1 MALSSETRS
10 QIETLLRQHTVVL
23 FMKGNKQ
30 QPRCGFSAKV
40 VEILDG
46 HGVDFRDVDVLSDP
60 ALREGI
66 KEFSNWPTIPQLF
79 YQGSLI
85 GGSDIVRQLEESGEL
100 LPSLGID
107 PSKVVHTPPSIS
119 ISPEAAAAI
128 KDAAKEAE
136 PGQQLRM
143 VLQRGGQSIDLYFDS
158 PRANDL
164 TVEQHGITVLFDRAS
179 AKLASGIAIGFVD
192 GPGGGFR
199 IDNPN
204 LPYGPSQLGIF
215 TFAGDLGLRWKHN
228 AWINYATKDF
238 NVTLTQVYRAGY
250 ENQKLPGIASGAVTR
265 PDFNARVKPY
275 VIYNLAVA
283 ITAFSP
289 DYRINLGVK
298 NLFDTDPP
306 YVFSQYNYDYTNGN
320 PLGRVVEI
328 GLKKRF

>member
-1 MALSSETRS
+1 MAISSETRS

-40 VEILDG
+40 VEILEG

-143 VLQRGGQSIDLYFDS
+143 VLQRGGQSIDLYFDQ
-158 PRANDL
+158 PRPNDL

-204 LPYGPSQLGIF
+204 LPARVGTLTPAELQKMLTAKVPLRLLDVRTDRERTVARI
-215 TFAGDLGLRWKHN
+215 AGDQSMDELLRTELDSLPKDTMLVVYCHHGMRSQAAAEQLVARGFRNVWN
-228 AWINYATKDF
+228 LSGGIDAWSR
-238 NVTLTQVYRAGY
+238 QVD
-250 ENQKLPGIASGAVTR
+250 PSV
-265 PDFNARVKPY
+265 ARY
-275 VIYNLAVA
+275 
-283 ITAFSP
+283 
-289 DYRINLGVK
+289 
-298 NLFDTDPP
+298 
-306 YVFSQYNYDYTNGN
+306 
-320 PLGRVVEI
+320 
-328 GLKKRF
+328 